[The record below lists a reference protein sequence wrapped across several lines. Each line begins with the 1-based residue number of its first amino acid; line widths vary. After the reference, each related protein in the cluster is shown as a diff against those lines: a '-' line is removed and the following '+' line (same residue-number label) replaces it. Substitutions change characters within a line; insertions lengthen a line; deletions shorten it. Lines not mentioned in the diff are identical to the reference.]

1 MASVPE
7 ATPQERLLRYNDGAV
22 ALHWLT
28 ALLVVAQVTVGFTFA
43 GMERGPA
50 RGDLFTVHKSIGA
63 TILILALVRLAWRLL
78 HPPPPFPT
86 ELPRWE
92 RVASVW
98 AHRAFY
104 LLLILLPLT
113 GLMAVSGGAEA
124 DGRTSTPLL
133 GGIPLPLIPGISE
146 DAGERLGGAHEL
158 LVFITLAILVLH
170 VAAAL
175 KHQIQ
180 RHRAAG
186 RMPPFRTPGEHP
198 LPSP

>member
-1 MASVPE
+1 
-7 ATPQERLLRYNDGAV
+7 
-22 ALHWLT
+22 
-28 ALLVVAQVTVGFTFA
+28 
-43 GMERGPA
+43 MERGPA

-124 DGRTSTPLL
+124 DGRTSKI
-133 GGIPLPLIPGISE
+133 GRASCR
-146 DAGERLGGAHEL
+146 ERACQS
-158 LVFITLAILVLH
+158 V
-170 VAAAL
+170 
-175 KHQIQ
+175 
-180 RHRAAG
+180 
-186 RMPPFRTPGEHP
+186 
-198 LPSP
+198 

>member
-1 MASVPE
+1 M
-7 ATPQERLLRYNDGAV
+7 
-22 ALHWLT
+22 
-28 ALLVVAQVTVGFTFA
+28 
-43 GMERGPA
+43 
-50 RGDLFTVHKSIGA
+50 GA

-133 GGIPLPLIPGISE
+133 GGIPLPDRKST
-146 DAGERLGGAHEL
+146 RLNSSHSCA
-158 LVFITLAILVLH
+158 T
-170 VAAAL
+170 
-175 KHQIQ
+175 
-180 RHRAAG
+180 
-186 RMPPFRTPGEHP
+186 RMP
-198 LPSP
+198 SSA

>member
-1 MASVPE
+1 MRISDWSSDVCSS
-7 ATPQERLLRYNDGAV
+7 
-22 ALHWLT
+22 
-28 ALLVVAQVTVGFTFA
+28 
-43 GMERGPA
+43 
-50 RGDLFTVHKSIGA
+50 DLGA

-92 RVASVW
+92 RVASVL

-133 GGIPLPLIPGISE
+133 GGIPLPLIPGLPA

-158 LVFITLAILVLH
+158 LVFITLAILLLP

-175 KHQIQ
+175 KHQIP
-180 RHRAAG
+180 RPPPAG
-186 RMPPFRTPGEHP
+186 RMPQLSRA
-198 LPSP
+198 